1 MLWSIHIVSLVVN
14 GSMGEAHHLT
24 REERKLLIQ
33 TARQVLDENQL
44 TNIQL
49 VAGTGG
55 NSTRE
60 TIELT
65 KDAAEAGAQSAMVI
79 APGELRRALNWR
91 RRAAAK
97 G

>member
-1 MLWSIHIVSLVVN
+1 
-14 GSMGEAHHLT
+14 MGEAHHLT

-33 TARQVLDENQL
+33 TARQLLDDNQL
-44 TNIQL
+44 TVQL

-65 KDAAEAGAQSAMVI
+65 KDAAEAGAQYAMVI
-79 APGELRRALNWR
+79 APGKFLRAERRAEQPD
-91 RRAAAK
+91 RAVRLRLPRVAS
-97 G
+97 